1 MNLITRR
8 IKGMQDLLPIDSYKI
23 ENIEKVMKEEAK
35 LYGFKLIRTPV
46 LEHTELFERSVGDT
60 SDVVQKEMYT
70 FEDKGGRSVSL
81 RPEGTAGAIRLVL
94 ENGLHNKSLP
104 VKVMY
109 IASCYRYEKP
119 QSGRYR
125 EFFQFGLE
133 VFGAESSAS
142 DAELICAAYSI
153 LKRLQIKNLKLEIN
167 SIGCKECRKK
177 YNDAIKEYF
186 GNYQSELC
194 DDCKNRLSRNPM
206 RIMDCKNQKCREIS
220 SKAPIITDYICG
232 ECSEHF
238 EELKSY
244 LNSQNI
250 EYSVN
255 LKIVRGLDYYSKT
268 VFEFICDLDGAPL
281 TICGGGRYDGLS
293 EIIGGPKFPAIG
305 FGMGIER
312 IFAVMEAQNIEFPEP
327 SVPKV
332 FISSLNDEKAKLK
345 AFELCEKLRRVSIYA
360 QVDVMER
367 TVKSQMK
374 YADKIGSLYSMVIG
388 EEEVNSGIA
397 KIKEMKSG
405 KETNINIGEDF
416 VNEFMEL
423 ELKKYIG

>member
-8 IKGMQDLLPIDSYKI
+8 IKGMQDLLPPDSAKI
-23 ENIEKVMKEEAK
+23 ENIEKVMKEEAS

-81 RPEGTAGAIRLVL
+81 RPEGTAGALRLVL
-94 ENGLHNKSLP
+94 ENGLHNESLP

-109 IASCYRYEKP
+109 ITSCYRYEKP

-133 VFGAESSAS
+133 IFGAESPAA

-153 LKRLQIKNLKLEIN
+153 LKRLQIKDLKLEIN

-177 YNDAIKEYF
+177 YNSAIKEYF
-186 GNYQSELC
+186 KNYENDLC
-194 DDCKNRLSRNPM
+194 DDCKNRLNRNPM
-206 RIMDCKNQKCREIS
+206 RIMDCKNQKCQEIS
-220 SKAPIITDYICG
+220 SKAPIITDYICT
-232 ECSEHF
+232 ECFEHF
-238 EELKSY
+238 EKLKQY
-244 LNSQNI
+244 LDSQDI

-255 LKIVRGLDYYSKT
+255 PKIVRGLDYYSKT
-268 VFEFICDLDGAPL
+268 VFEFICDIDGTPL

-293 EIIGGPKFPAIG
+293 EVIGGPKLPAIG

-312 IFAVMEAQNIEFPEP
+312 IFAVMEAQKVEFPVP
-327 SVPKV
+327 NTPKV
-332 FISSLNDEKAKLK
+332 FISSLNDEKARLK
-345 AFELCEKLRRVSIYA
+345 AFELCEKLRRASIYA
-360 QVDVMER
+360 QVDVMGR
-367 TVKSQMK
+367 NLKAQMK
-374 YADKIGSLYSMVIG
+374 YADKIGAIYSMVIG
-388 EEEVNSGIA
+388 EEEIRSGIA
-397 KIKEMKSG
+397 KIKEMESG
-405 KETNINIGEDF
+405 AETSISIGEDF
-416 VNEFMEL
+416 ANEFMNL
-423 ELKKYIG
+423 EIKKYIG